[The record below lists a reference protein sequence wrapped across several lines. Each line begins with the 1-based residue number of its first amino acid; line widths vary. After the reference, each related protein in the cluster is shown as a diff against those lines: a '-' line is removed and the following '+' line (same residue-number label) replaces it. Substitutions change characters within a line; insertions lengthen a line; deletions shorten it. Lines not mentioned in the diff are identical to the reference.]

1 MAPSEEAVAD
11 MDRWVEMVRETLS
24 KLCSEDES
32 SLVVV
37 EGVRDEISLRS
48 LGYSGRVVHLRNLN
62 KYLETAG
69 DVKKVILLLDFDREG
84 LAMSKRVLKRL
95 TAERVKVDTFYYRS
109 LMAAKRLGV
118 NTVQDLPH
126 LLEGRR

>member
-1 MAPSEEAVAD
+1 
-11 MDRWVEMVRETLS
+11 
-24 KLCSEDES
+24 
-32 SLVVV
+32 LVVV